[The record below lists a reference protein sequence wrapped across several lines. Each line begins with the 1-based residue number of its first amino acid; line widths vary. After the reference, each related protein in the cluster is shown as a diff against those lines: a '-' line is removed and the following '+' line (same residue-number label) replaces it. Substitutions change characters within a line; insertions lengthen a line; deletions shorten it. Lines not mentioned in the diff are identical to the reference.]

1 MRIIISYLYKMSARN
16 SYNVAPIP
24 GDNNG
29 GSGSGG
35 GDGPSADGGL
45 PVGSVIPF
53 VGATAPPKFLL
64 CNGTEY
70 NQANAEDLY
79 DLIGY
84 TFGVNPSSTS
94 MVMVAP
100 GGIYAYDNSTNIIG
114 FVAYTPVNTFIKVGT
129 YVKLSGFVAS
139 TGIDINGAVV
149 LITESFV
156 AIGSPGAVGTN
167 YRGTFVNRLGT
178 TGGGG
183 GTFTTLLRFSVPVP
197 DLRLASPI
205 GAGTGIAL
213 GTSGG
218 SATTT
223 ITANNLPSHQHGMFQ
238 PGSRALAAGSGNLCG
253 DFNVDANLRTIRGE
267 TYVEGDTES
276 NGPQVQNLPISVR
289 NPYVAFNYIIKAQ
302 T

>member
-1 MRIIISYLYKMSARN
+1 MYYKMSARN

-29 GSGSGG
+29 GSGGGG

-45 PVGSVIPF
+45 PVGSVIPYA
-53 VGATAPPKFLL
+53 GTTTPQKWLL

-70 NQANAEDLY
+70 NQATAEDLY
-79 DLIGY
+79 GVIGY
-84 TFGVNPSSTS
+84 SYGVNPGSTS
-94 MVMVAP
+94 IVQGS
-100 GGIYAYDNSTNIIG
+100 GGAIYGYDTSTNTLTIAG
-114 FVAYTPVNTFIKVGT
+114 TNVVNTFIKVGT
-129 YVKLSGFVAS
+129 YVKLSGATAT
-139 TGIDINGAVV
+139 TGVNINGTIV
-149 LITESFV
+149 LITLSNV
-156 AIGSPGAVGTN
+156 AINGTGVGGIQ
-167 YRGTFVNRLGT
+167 YQGTFVNPVGSGA
-178 TGGGG
+178 GGGSG
-183 GTFTTLLRFSVPVP
+183 MVTTFNRFSVPVP

-205 GAGTGIAL
+205 GAQAGTINL

-238 PGSRALAAGSGNLCG
+238 PGSRALSAASGNLCG

-267 TYVEGDTES
+267 TYVEGSTES
-276 NGPQVQNLPISVR
+276 NGALVQNLPISTR
-289 NPYVAFNYIIKAQ
+289 NPYVALNYIIKAE